1 MKTPAPNKSNPDA
14 NTKKLRNRIFALN
27 VFILQLLETLH
38 PLRELPFADTP
49 LATDSE
55 SGQFLALEH
64 PMHGSLGQLQ
74 HVSGLLES
82 QQAQRLIT
90 VFRRCFHGR
99 NLSNADAI
107 PVPSRPAHSLE
118 RAVAQRTRSKHDY
131 EHATTSAPLSSS
143 TRVIKREK
151 KDD

>member
-1 MKTPAPNKSNPDA
+1 MKTPAPNKSNPEA

-64 PMHGSLGQLQ
+64 PMHGSSGQLQ

-90 VFRRCFHGR
+90 VFRRCFHVLSQIEQRQCHDLFSRGR
-99 NLSNADAI
+99 TF
-107 PVPSRPAHSLE
+107 VG
-118 RAVAQRTRSKHDY
+118 K
-131 EHATTSAPLSSS
+131 SSS
-143 TRVIKREK
+143 AV
-151 KDD
+151 DDMKGRA

>member
-1 MKTPAPNKSNPDA
+1 MKTPAPNKSNPEA

-90 VFRRCFHGR
+90 VFRRCFHVLSK
-99 NLSNADAI
+99 LSNTSAMTF
-107 PVPSRPAHSLE
+107 L
-118 RAVAQRTRSKHDY
+118 AVAARLLGKAAAQSMTSKD
-131 EHATTSAPLSSS
+131 EHEQTPIQT
-143 TRVIKREK
+143 
-151 KDD
+151 DH